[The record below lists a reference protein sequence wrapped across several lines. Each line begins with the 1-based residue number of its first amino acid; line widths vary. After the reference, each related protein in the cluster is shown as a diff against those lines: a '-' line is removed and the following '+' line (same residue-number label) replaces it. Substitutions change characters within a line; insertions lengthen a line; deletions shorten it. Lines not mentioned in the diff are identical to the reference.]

1 MSDGELGVTWKKFS
15 GVEGA
20 EGVLWGQGR
29 ARGVQVQV
37 QVQVQGWGL
46 SCFPRRA
53 AAAASDGQIDAV
65 RIV

>member
-20 EGVLWGQGR
+20 EGVLWGRGR
-29 ARGVQVQV
+29 ARE
-37 QVQVQGWGL
+37 VQVQGWGL

-65 RIV
+65 